1 MNLSP
6 DSIVNAI
13 LGAIG
18 GGGMAFWL
26 LRRFVGRVDILE
38 SRLTA
43 IEVAVQNLAT
53 KEHVA
58 SKDDLGQVSQRLTS
72 VETSLTDIKV
82 MLGRLD
88 ERWKQSH
95 SGG

>member
-1 MNLSP
+1 MNLTP
-6 DSIVNAI
+6 DSIINAL
-13 LGAIG
+13 LGALG

-26 LRRFVGRVDILE
+26 LRRFVSRVDTLE
-38 SRLTA
+38 TRLTA
-43 IEVAVQNLAT
+43 IELAVQNLAT

-58 SKDDLGQVSQRLTS
+58 SKDDLSQVSQRLTA
-72 VETSLTDIKV
+72 VETSLGDIKV

-88 ERWKQSH
+88 ERWKMAQ